1 MRLIKRFFRLIDK
14 KIIVPIT
21 KFFVSIGDK
30 IKMTDKPLERALTKK
45 SSIIILSL
53 VFAIIVFIVID
64 NKNTTLLET
73 NAEVLYDIPLTA
85 TYNDEEYVIEG
96 LPKKVDMTLI
106 GTKANLYLAKQLP
119 TQKVTVDL
127 TGLGEGTHKV
137 SLKYKQP
144 IASVEYKL
152 DPSEVTV
159 VVSPKKSETRSVEY
173 DVLNLN
179 DLDQKLAIKS
189 VKLKK
194 SEDTKNNKKNDTK
207 KSDNKTD
214 EDINEVII
222 KGNEKD
228 LAKVSIVKALVN
240 IKDID
245 SAKVGTNKI
254 KSVPL
259 IAYDEK
265 GKKVNVEIVPSKV
278 KAVVEIESPSK
289 TVPLEIVPDGYVIF
303 GKAIKSIT
311 SNVQKVTI
319 YGNSKV
325 LDNIDSI
332 KVKIN
337 VNNLK
342 SNKDYTV
349 TIKKPSGIREISESV
364 VTAKVELDD
373 EVTTELSGVKLGV
386 VNLGSNYTAQATSE
400 NATEVAVILKGVESI
415 IKNITPSDVE
425 AYVDLEGLGAGDHE
439 VEIKVKGTDPKV
451 KYSSKVTK
459 TIIKI
464 AEK

>member
-1 MRLIKRFFRLIDK
+1 MKLIKRFFRFIDK

-21 KFFVSIGDK
+21 KFFVSIGEK
-30 IKMTDKPLERALTKK
+30 LRLSDKPLEKALSKK
-45 SSIIILSL
+45 SSMIILSL
-53 VFAIIVFIVID
+53 VLAVIVFVIID
-64 NKNTTLLET
+64 RQNTTLLEK
-73 NAEVLYDIPLTA
+73 NAEVLYDIPLSA
-85 TYNDEEYVIEG
+85 TYNDEEYVVEG
-96 LPKKVDMTLI
+96 LPETVDITLI

-119 TQKVTVDL
+119 TQDVNVDL
-127 TGLGEGTHKV
+127 SDLKPGVHKV
-137 SLKYKQP
+137 NLKYKQS
-144 IASVEYKL
+144 ITSVEYKL

-159 VVSPKKSETRSVEY
+159 VVSSKKSETRSVES
-173 DVLNLN
+173 DIVNLN
-179 DLDQKLAIKS
+179 KLDSKLAINNT
-189 VKLKK
+189 KL
-194 SEDTKNNKKNDTK
+194 DTD
-207 KSDNKTD
+207 
-214 EDINEVII
+214 EVII
-222 KGNEKD
+222 KGTED
-228 LAKVSIVKALVN
+228 GLAKVSTIKALINVSDMVDPKAGTN
-240 IKDID
+240 TLKDI
-245 SAKVGTNKI
+245 
-254 KSVPL
+254 PL
-259 IAYDEK
+259 IAYDEN
-265 GKKVNVEIVPSKV
+265 GAKVDVEMVPSKV
-278 KAVVEIESPSK
+278 TATVEIESPSK
-289 TVPLEIVPDGYVIF
+289 TVPLEIEPTGNVIF
-303 GKAIKSIT
+303 GKAIKNIT
-311 SNVQKVTI
+311 SSVQKVTI

-325 LDNIDSI
+325 LDNTNSI
-332 KVKIN
+332 KVKID

-349 TIKKPSGIREISESV
+349 TIKKPAGIREISEKV

-400 NATEVAVILKGVESI
+400 NATEVTVILKGVESI

>member
-1 MRLIKRFFRLIDK
+1 MKLIKRFLRFIDK

-21 KFFVSIGDK
+21 KFFVSIGEK
-30 IKMTDKPLERALTKK
+30 LKLSDKPLEKALSKK
-45 SSIIILSL
+45 SSMIILSL
-53 VFAIIVFIVID
+53 VLAVIVFVIID
-64 NKNTTLLET
+64 RQNTTLLEK
-73 NAEVLYDIPLTA
+73 NAEVLYDIPLSA
-85 TYNDEEYVIEG
+85 TYNDEEYVVEG
-96 LPKKVDMTLI
+96 LPETVDITLI

-119 TQKVTVDL
+119 TQDVTVDL
-127 TGLGEGTHKV
+127 SDLKPGVHKV
-137 SLKYKQP
+137 NLKYKQS
-144 IASVEYKL
+144 ITSVEYKL

-159 VVSPKKSETRSVEY
+159 VVSSKKSETRSVES
-173 DVLNLN
+173 DIVNLN
-179 DLDQKLAIKS
+179 KLDSKLAINNT
-189 VKLKK
+189 KL
-194 SEDTKNNKKNDTK
+194 DTD
-207 KSDNKTD
+207 D
-214 EDINEVII
+214 VII
-222 KGNEKD
+222 KGTEES
-228 LAKVSIVKALVN
+228 LAKVSTIKALINVSN
-240 IKDID
+240 MVDPKAGTNTLKDI
-245 SAKVGTNKI
+245 S
-254 KSVPL
+254 L

-265 GKKVNVEIVPSKV
+265 GAKVDVEMVPSKV
-278 KAVVEIESPSK
+278 TATIEIESPSK
-289 TVPLEIVPDGYVIF
+289 TVPLEIEPTGNVIF
-303 GKAIKSIT
+303 GKAIKNIT
-311 SNVQKVTI
+311 SSVQKVTI
-319 YGNSKV
+319 YGSSKV
-325 LDNIDSI
+325 LDNTNSI
-332 KVKIN
+332 KVKID

-349 TIKKPSGIREISESV
+349 TIKKPAGIREISEKV

-400 NATEVAVILKGVESI
+400 NATEVTVILKGVESI

>member
-1 MRLIKRFFRLIDK
+1 MKLIKRFFRFIDK

-21 KFFVSIGDK
+21 KFFVSIGEK
-30 IKMTDKPLERALTKK
+30 LKLSDKPLEKALSKK
-45 SSIIILSL
+45 SSMIILSL
-53 VFAIIVFIVID
+53 VLAVIVFVIID
-64 NKNTTLLET
+64 RQNTTLLEK
-73 NAEVLYDIPLTA
+73 NAEVLYDIPLSA

-96 LPKKVDMTLI
+96 LPKKVDITLI

-119 TQKVTVDL
+119 TQDVNVDL
-127 TGLGEGTHKV
+127 SDLKPGVHKV
-137 SLKYKQP
+137 NLKYKQS
-144 IASVEYKL
+144 ITSVEYKL

-159 VVSPKKSETRSVEY
+159 VVSSKKSETRSVES
-173 DVLNLN
+173 DIVNLN
-179 DLDQKLAIKS
+179 KLDSKLAINNT
-189 VKLKK
+189 KL
-194 SEDTKNNKKNDTK
+194 DTD
-207 KSDNKTD
+207 
-214 EDINEVII
+214 EVII
-222 KGNEKD
+222 KGTED
-228 LAKVSIVKALVN
+228 SLAKVSTIKALINVSDMVDPKAGTN
-240 IKDID
+240 TLKDI
-245 SAKVGTNKI
+245 
-254 KSVPL
+254 PL
-259 IAYDEK
+259 IAYDEN
-265 GKKVNVEIVPSKV
+265 GSKVDVEMVPSKV
-278 KAVVEIESPSK
+278 TATVEIESPSK
-289 TVPLEIVPDGYVIF
+289 TVPLEIEPTGNVIF
-303 GKAIKSIT
+303 GKAIKNIT
-311 SNVQKVTI
+311 SSVQKVTI

-325 LDNIDSI
+325 LDNTNSI
-332 KVKIN
+332 KVKID

-349 TIKKPSGIREISESV
+349 TIKKPAGIREISEKV

-400 NATEVAVILKGVESI
+400 NATEVTVILKGVESI

>member
-1 MRLIKRFFRLIDK
+1 MKLIKRFFRFIDK

-21 KFFVSIGDK
+21 KFFVSIGEK
-30 IKMTDKPLERALTKK
+30 LRLSDKPLEKALSKK
-45 SSIIILSL
+45 SSMIILSL
-53 VFAIIVFIVID
+53 VLAVIVFVIID
-64 NKNTTLLET
+64 RQNTTLLEK
-73 NAEVLYDIPLTA
+73 NAEVLYDIPLSA
-85 TYNDEEYVIEG
+85 TYNDEEYVVEG
-96 LPKKVDMTLI
+96 LPETVDITLI

-119 TQKVTVDL
+119 TQDVNVDL
-127 TGLGEGTHKV
+127 SDLKPGVHKV
-137 SLKYKQP
+137 NLKYKQS
-144 IASVEYKL
+144 ITSVEYKL

-159 VVSPKKSETRSVEY
+159 VVSSKKSETRSVES
-173 DVLNLN
+173 DIVNLN
-179 DLDQKLAIKS
+179 KLDSKLAINNT
-189 VKLKK
+189 KL
-194 SEDTKNNKKNDTK
+194 DTD
-207 KSDNKTD
+207 D
-214 EDINEVII
+214 VII
-222 KGNEKD
+222 KGTED
-228 LAKVSIVKALVN
+228 SLAKVSTIKALINVSN
-240 IKDID
+240 MVDPKAGTNTLKDI
-245 SAKVGTNKI
+245 
-254 KSVPL
+254 PL

-265 GKKVNVEIVPSKV
+265 GAKVDVEMVPSKV
-278 KAVVEIESPSK
+278 TATIEIESPSK
-289 TVPLEIVPDGYVIF
+289 TVPLEIEPTGNVIF
-303 GKAIKSIT
+303 GKAIKNIT
-311 SNVQKVTI
+311 SSVQKVTI
-319 YGNSKV
+319 YGSSKV
-325 LDNIDSI
+325 LDNTNSI
-332 KVKIN
+332 KVKID

-349 TIKKPSGIREISESV
+349 TIKKPAGIREISEKV

-400 NATEVAVILKGVESI
+400 NATEVTVILKGVESI

>member
-1 MRLIKRFFRLIDK
+1 MKLIKRFFGFIDK

-21 KFFVSIGDK
+21 KFFVSIGEK
-30 IKMTDKPLERALTKK
+30 LKLSDKPLEKALSKK
-45 SSIIILSL
+45 SSMIILSL
-53 VFAIIVFIVID
+53 VLAVIVFVIID
-64 NKNTTLLET
+64 RQNTTLLEK
-73 NAEVLYDIPLTA
+73 NAEVLYDIPLSA
-85 TYNDEEYVIEG
+85 TYNDEEYVVEG
-96 LPKKVDMTLI
+96 LPETVDITLI

-119 TQKVTVDL
+119 TQDVNVDL
-127 TGLGEGTHKV
+127 SDLKPGVHKV
-137 SLKYKQP
+137 NLKYKQS
-144 IASVEYKL
+144 ITSVEYKL

-159 VVSPKKSETRSVEY
+159 VVSSKKSETRSVES
-173 DVLNLN
+173 DIVNLN
-179 DLDQKLAIKS
+179 KLDSKLAINNT
-189 VKLKK
+189 KL
-194 SEDTKNNKKNDTK
+194 DTD
-207 KSDNKTD
+207 
-214 EDINEVII
+214 EVII
-222 KGNEKD
+222 KGTED
-228 LAKVSIVKALVN
+228 GLAKVSTIKALINVSDMVDPKAGTN
-240 IKDID
+240 TLKDI
-245 SAKVGTNKI
+245 
-254 KSVPL
+254 PL
-259 IAYDEK
+259 IAYDEN
-265 GKKVNVEIVPSKV
+265 GAKVDVEMVPSKV
-278 KAVVEIESPSK
+278 TATVEIESPSK
-289 TVPLEIVPDGYVIF
+289 TVPLEIEPTGNVIF
-303 GKAIKSIT
+303 GKAIKNIT
-311 SNVQKVTI
+311 SSVQKVTI

-325 LDNIDSI
+325 LDNTNSI
-332 KVKIN
+332 KVKID

-349 TIKKPSGIREISESV
+349 TIKKPAGIREISEKV

-400 NATEVAVILKGVESI
+400 NATEVTVILKGVESI

>member
-1 MRLIKRFFRLIDK
+1 MKLIKRFLRFIDK

-21 KFFVSIGDK
+21 KFFVSIGEK
-30 IKMTDKPLERALTKK
+30 LKLSDKPLEKALSKK
-45 SSIIILSL
+45 SSMIILSL
-53 VFAIIVFIVID
+53 VLAVIVFVIID
-64 NKNTTLLET
+64 RQNTTLLEK
-73 NAEVLYDIPLTA
+73 NAEVLYDIPLSA
-85 TYNDEEYVIEG
+85 TYNDEEYVVEG
-96 LPKKVDMTLI
+96 LPETVDITLI

-119 TQKVTVDL
+119 TQDVTVDL
-127 TGLGEGTHKV
+127 SDLKPGVHKV
-137 SLKYKQP
+137 NLKYKQS
-144 IASVEYKL
+144 ITSVEYKL

-159 VVSPKKSETRSVEY
+159 VVSSKKSETRSVES
-173 DVLNLN
+173 DIVNLN
-179 DLDQKLAIKS
+179 KLDSKLAINNT
-189 VKLKK
+189 KL
-194 SEDTKNNKKNDTK
+194 DTD
-207 KSDNKTD
+207 
-214 EDINEVII
+214 EVII
-222 KGNEKD
+222 KGTED
-228 LAKVSIVKALVN
+228 SLAKVSTIKALINVSN
-240 IKDID
+240 MVDPKAGTNTLKDI
-245 SAKVGTNKI
+245 
-254 KSVPL
+254 PL

-265 GKKVNVEIVPSKV
+265 GAKVDVEMVPSKV
-278 KAVVEIESPSK
+278 TATIEIESPSK
-289 TVPLEIVPDGYVIF
+289 TVPLEIEPTGNVIF
-303 GKAIKSIT
+303 GKAIKNIT
-311 SNVQKVTI
+311 SSVQKVTI
-319 YGNSKV
+319 YGSSKV
-325 LDNIDSI
+325 LDNTNST
-332 KVKIN
+332 KVKID

-349 TIKKPSGIREISESV
+349 TIKKPAGIREISEKV

-400 NATEVAVILKGVESI
+400 NATEVTVILKGVESI

>member
-1 MRLIKRFFRLIDK
+1 MKLIKRFFRFIDK

-21 KFFVSIGDK
+21 KFFVSIGEK
-30 IKMTDKPLERALTKK
+30 LKLSDKPLEKALSKK
-45 SSIIILSL
+45 SSMIILSL
-53 VFAIIVFIVID
+53 VLAVIVFVIID
-64 NKNTTLLET
+64 RQNTTLLEK
-73 NAEVLYDIPLTA
+73 NAEVLYDIPLSA
-85 TYNDEEYVIEG
+85 TYNDEEYVVEG
-96 LPKKVDMTLI
+96 LPETVDITLI

-119 TQKVTVDL
+119 TQDVTVDL
-127 TGLGEGTHKV
+127 SDLKPGVHKV
-137 SLKYKQP
+137 SLKYKQS
-144 IASVEYKL
+144 ITSVEYKL

-159 VVSPKKSETRSVEY
+159 VVSSKKSETRSVES
-173 DVLNLN
+173 DIVNLN
-179 DLDQKLAIKS
+179 KLDSKLAINNT
-189 VKLKK
+189 KL
-194 SEDTKNNKKNDTK
+194 DTD
-207 KSDNKTD
+207 
-214 EDINEVII
+214 EVII
-222 KGNEKD
+222 KGTED
-228 LAKVSIVKALVN
+228 SLAKVSTIKALINVSN
-240 IKDID
+240 MVDPKAGTNTLKDI
-245 SAKVGTNKI
+245 
-254 KSVPL
+254 PL
-259 IAYDEK
+259 IAYDEN
-265 GKKVNVEIVPSKV
+265 GAKVDVEMVPSKV
-278 KAVVEIESPSK
+278 TATIEIESPSK
-289 TVPLEIVPDGYVIF
+289 TVPLEIEPTGNVIF
-303 GKAIKSIT
+303 GKAIKNIT
-311 SNVQKVTI
+311 SSVQKVTI

-325 LDNIDSI
+325 LDNTNSI
-332 KVKIN
+332 KVKID

-349 TIKKPSGIREISESV
+349 TIKKPAGIREISEKV

-400 NATEVAVILKGVESI
+400 NATEVTVILKGVESI

>member
-1 MRLIKRFFRLIDK
+1 MKLIKRFLRFIDK

-21 KFFVSIGDK
+21 KFFVSIGEK
-30 IKMTDKPLERALTKK
+30 LKLSDKPLEKALSKK
-45 SSIIILSL
+45 SSMIILSL
-53 VFAIIVFIVID
+53 VLAVIVFVIID
-64 NKNTTLLET
+64 RQNTTLLEK
-73 NAEVLYDIPLTA
+73 NAEVLYDIPLSA
-85 TYNDEEYVIEG
+85 TYNDEEYVVEG
-96 LPKKVDMTLI
+96 LPETVDITLI

-119 TQKVTVDL
+119 TQDVNVDL
-127 TGLGEGTHKV
+127 SDLKPGVHKV
-137 SLKYKQP
+137 SLKYKQS
-144 IASVEYKL
+144 ITSVEYKL

-159 VVSPKKSETRSVEY
+159 VVSSKKSETRSVES
-173 DVLNLN
+173 DIVNLN
-179 DLDQKLAIKS
+179 KLDSKLAINNT
-189 VKLKK
+189 KL
-194 SEDTKNNKKNDTK
+194 DTD
-207 KSDNKTD
+207 D
-214 EDINEVII
+214 VII
-222 KGNEKD
+222 KGTEES
-228 LAKVSIVKALVN
+228 LAKVSTIKALINVSN
-240 IKDID
+240 MVDPKAGTNTLKDI
-245 SAKVGTNKI
+245 
-254 KSVPL
+254 PL

-265 GKKVNVEIVPSKV
+265 GAKVDVEMVPSKV
-278 KAVVEIESPSK
+278 TATIEIESPSK
-289 TVPLEIVPDGYVIF
+289 TVPLEIEPTGNVIF
-303 GKAIKSIT
+303 GKAIKNIT
-311 SNVQKVTI
+311 SSVQKVTI
-319 YGNSKV
+319 YGSSKV
-325 LDNIDSI
+325 LDNTNSI
-332 KVKIN
+332 KVKID

-349 TIKKPSGIREISESV
+349 TIKKPAGIREISEKV

-400 NATEVAVILKGVESI
+400 NATEVTVILKGVESI

>member
-1 MRLIKRFFRLIDK
+1 MKLIKRFFRFIDK

-21 KFFVSIGDK
+21 KFFVSIGEK
-30 IKMTDKPLERALTKK
+30 LKLSDKPLEKALSKK
-45 SSIIILSL
+45 SSMIILSL
-53 VFAIIVFIVID
+53 VLAVIVFVIID
-64 NKNTTLLET
+64 RQNTTLLEK
-73 NAEVLYDIPLTA
+73 NAEVLYDIPLSA
-85 TYNDEEYVIEG
+85 TYNDEEYVVEG
-96 LPKKVDMTLI
+96 LPETVDITLI

-119 TQKVTVDL
+119 TQDVNVDL
-127 TGLGEGTHKV
+127 SDLKPGVHKV
-137 SLKYKQP
+137 NLKYKQS
-144 IASVEYKL
+144 ITSVEYKL

-159 VVSPKKSETRSVEY
+159 VVSSKKSETRSVES
-173 DVLNLN
+173 DIVNLN
-179 DLDQKLAIKS
+179 KLDSKLAINNT
-189 VKLKK
+189 KL
-194 SEDTKNNKKNDTK
+194 DTD
-207 KSDNKTD
+207 
-214 EDINEVII
+214 EVII
-222 KGNEKD
+222 KGTED
-228 LAKVSIVKALVN
+228 SLAKVSTIKALINVSDMVDPKAGTN
-240 IKDID
+240 TLKDI
-245 SAKVGTNKI
+245 
-254 KSVPL
+254 PL
-259 IAYDEK
+259 IAYDED
-265 GKKVNVEIVPSKV
+265 GAKVDVEMVPSKV
-278 KAVVEIESPSK
+278 TATIEIESPSK
-289 TVPLEIVPDGYVIF
+289 TVPLEIEPTGNVIF
-303 GKAIKSIT
+303 GKAIKNIT
-311 SNVQKVTI
+311 SSVQKVTI

-325 LDNIDSI
+325 LDNTNSI
-332 KVKIN
+332 KVKID

-349 TIKKPSGIREISESV
+349 TIKKPAGIREISEKV

-400 NATEVAVILKGVESI
+400 NATEVTVILKGVESI

>member
-1 MRLIKRFFRLIDK
+1 MKLIKRFFRFIDK

-21 KFFVSIGDK
+21 KFFVSIGEK
-30 IKMTDKPLERALTKK
+30 LKLSDKPLEKALSKK
-45 SSIIILSL
+45 SSMIILSL
-53 VFAIIVFIVID
+53 VLAVIVFVIID
-64 NKNTTLLET
+64 RQNTTLLEK
-73 NAEVLYDIPLTA
+73 NAEVLYDIPLSA
-85 TYNDEEYVIEG
+85 TYNDEEYVVEG
-96 LPKKVDMTLI
+96 LPETVDITLI

-119 TQKVTVDL
+119 TQDVNVDL
-127 TGLGEGTHKV
+127 SDLKPGVHKV
-137 SLKYKQP
+137 NLKYKQS
-144 IASVEYKL
+144 ITSVEYKL

-159 VVSPKKSETRSVEY
+159 VVSSKKSETRSVES
-173 DVLNLN
+173 DIVNLN
-179 DLDQKLAIKS
+179 KLDSKLAINNT
-189 VKLKK
+189 KL
-194 SEDTKNNKKNDTK
+194 DTD
-207 KSDNKTD
+207 
-214 EDINEVII
+214 EVII
-222 KGNEKD
+222 KGTED
-228 LAKVSIVKALVN
+228 SLSKVSTIKALINVSN
-240 IKDID
+240 MVDPKAGTNTLKDI
-245 SAKVGTNKI
+245 
-254 KSVPL
+254 PL
-259 IAYDEK
+259 IAYDEN
-265 GKKVNVEIVPSKV
+265 GAKVDVEMVPSKV
-278 KAVVEIESPSK
+278 TATIEIESPSK
-289 TVPLEIVPDGYVIF
+289 TVPLEIEPTGNVIF
-303 GKAIKSIT
+303 GKAIKNIT
-311 SNVQKVTI
+311 SSVQKVTI

-325 LDNIDSI
+325 LDNTNSI
-332 KVKIN
+332 KVKID

-349 TIKKPSGIREISESV
+349 TIKKPAGIREISEKV

-400 NATEVAVILKGVESI
+400 NATEVTVILKGVESI

>member
-1 MRLIKRFFRLIDK
+1 MKLIKRFFRFIDK

-21 KFFVSIGDK
+21 KFFVSIGEK
-30 IKMTDKPLERALTKK
+30 LKLSDKPLEKALSKK
-45 SSIIILSL
+45 SSMIILSL
-53 VFAIIVFIVID
+53 VLAVIVFVIID
-64 NKNTTLLET
+64 RQNTTLLEK
-73 NAEVLYDIPLTA
+73 NAEVLYDIPLSA
-85 TYNDEEYVIEG
+85 TYNDEEYVVEG
-96 LPKKVDMTLI
+96 LPETVDITLI

-119 TQKVTVDL
+119 TQDVNVDL
-127 TGLGEGTHKV
+127 SDLKPGVHKV
-137 SLKYKQP
+137 NLKYKQS
-144 IASVEYKL
+144 ITSVEYKL

-159 VVSPKKSETRSVEY
+159 VVSSKKSETRSVES
-173 DVLNLN
+173 DIVNLN
-179 DLDQKLAIKS
+179 KLDSKLAINNT
-189 VKLKK
+189 KL
-194 SEDTKNNKKNDTK
+194 DTD
-207 KSDNKTD
+207 
-214 EDINEVII
+214 EVII
-222 KGNEKD
+222 KGTED
-228 LAKVSIVKALVN
+228 SLAKVSTIKALINVSN
-240 IKDID
+240 MVDPKAGTNTLKDI
-245 SAKVGTNKI
+245 
-254 KSVPL
+254 PL
-259 IAYDEK
+259 IAYDEN
-265 GKKVNVEIVPSKV
+265 GAKVDVEMVPSKV
-278 KAVVEIESPSK
+278 TATVEIESPSK
-289 TVPLEIVPDGYVIF
+289 TVPLEIEPTGNVIF
-303 GKAIKSIT
+303 GKAIKNIT
-311 SNVQKVTI
+311 SSVQKVTI

-325 LDNIDSI
+325 LDNTNSI
-332 KVKIN
+332 KVKID

-349 TIKKPSGIREISESV
+349 TIKKPAGIREISEKV

-400 NATEVAVILKGVESI
+400 NATEVTVILKGVESI

>member
-1 MRLIKRFFRLIDK
+1 MKLIKRFFRFIDK

-21 KFFVSIGDK
+21 KFFVSIGEK
-30 IKMTDKPLERALTKK
+30 LKLSDKPLEKALSKK
-45 SSIIILSL
+45 SSMIILSL
-53 VFAIIVFIVID
+53 VLAVIVFVIID
-64 NKNTTLLET
+64 RQNTTLLEK
-73 NAEVLYDIPLTA
+73 NAEVLYDIPLSA
-85 TYNDEEYVIEG
+85 TYNDEEYVVEG
-96 LPKKVDMTLI
+96 LPETVDITLI

-119 TQKVTVDL
+119 TQDVNVDL
-127 TGLGEGTHKV
+127 SDLKPGVHKV
-137 SLKYKQP
+137 NLKYKQS
-144 IASVEYKL
+144 ITSVEYKL

-159 VVSPKKSETRSVEY
+159 VVSSKKSETRSVES
-173 DVLNLN
+173 DIVNLN
-179 DLDQKLAIKS
+179 KLDSKLAINNT
-189 VKLKK
+189 KL
-194 SEDTKNNKKNDTK
+194 DTD
-207 KSDNKTD
+207 
-214 EDINEVII
+214 EVII
-222 KGNEKD
+222 KGTED
-228 LAKVSIVKALVN
+228 SLAKVSTIKALINVSDMVDPKAGTN
-240 IKDID
+240 TLKDI
-245 SAKVGTNKI
+245 
-254 KSVPL
+254 PL

-265 GKKVNVEIVPSKV
+265 GAKVDVEMVPSKV
-278 KAVVEIESPSK
+278 TATVEIESPSK
-289 TVPLEIVPDGYVIF
+289 TVPLEIEPTGNVIF
-303 GKAIKSIT
+303 GKAIKNIT
-311 SNVQKVTI
+311 SSVQKVTI

-325 LDNIDSI
+325 LDNTNSI
-332 KVKIN
+332 KVKID

-349 TIKKPSGIREISESV
+349 TIKKPAGIREISEKV

-400 NATEVAVILKGVESI
+400 NATEVTVILKGVESI

>member
-1 MRLIKRFFRLIDK
+1 MKLIKRFFRFIDK

-21 KFFVSIGDK
+21 KFFVSIGEK
-30 IKMTDKPLERALTKK
+30 LKLSDKPLEKALSKK
-45 SSIIILSL
+45 SSMIILSL
-53 VFAIIVFIVID
+53 VLAVIVFVIID
-64 NKNTTLLET
+64 RQNTTLLEK
-73 NAEVLYDIPLTA
+73 NAEVLYDIPLSA
-85 TYNDEEYVIEG
+85 TYNDEEYVVEG
-96 LPKKVDMTLI
+96 LPETVDITLI

-119 TQKVTVDL
+119 TQDVNVDL
-127 TGLGEGTHKV
+127 SDLKPGVHKV
-137 SLKYKQP
+137 NLKYEQS
-144 IASVEYKL
+144 ITSVEYKL

-159 VVSPKKSETRSVEY
+159 VVSSKKSETRSVES
-173 DVLNLN
+173 DIVNLN
-179 DLDQKLAIKS
+179 KLDSKLAINNT
-189 VKLKK
+189 KL
-194 SEDTKNNKKNDTK
+194 DTD
-207 KSDNKTD
+207 
-214 EDINEVII
+214 EVII
-222 KGNEKD
+222 KGTED
-228 LAKVSIVKALVN
+228 SLAKVSTIKALINVSDMVDPKAGIN
-240 IKDID
+240 TLKDI
-245 SAKVGTNKI
+245 
-254 KSVPL
+254 PL
-259 IAYDEK
+259 IAYDEN
-265 GKKVNVEIVPSKV
+265 GAKVDVEMVPSKV
-278 KAVVEIESPSK
+278 TATVEIESPSK
-289 TVPLEIVPDGYVIF
+289 TVPLEIEPTGNVIF
-303 GKAIKSIT
+303 GKAIKNIT
-311 SNVQKVTI
+311 SSVQKVTI

-325 LDNIDSI
+325 LDNTNSI
-332 KVKIN
+332 KVKID

-349 TIKKPSGIREISESV
+349 TIKKPAGIREISEKV

-400 NATEVAVILKGVESI
+400 NATEVTVILKGVESI

>member
-1 MRLIKRFFRLIDK
+1 MKLIKRFFRFIDK

-21 KFFVSIGDK
+21 KFFVSIGEK
-30 IKMTDKPLERALTKK
+30 LKLSDKPLEKALSKK

-53 VFAIIVFIVID
+53 VLAVIVFVIID
-64 NKNTTLLET
+64 RQNTTLLEK
-73 NAEVLYDIPLTA
+73 NAEVLYDIPLSA
-85 TYNDEEYVIEG
+85 TYNDEEYVVEG
-96 LPKKVDMTLI
+96 LPETVDITLI

-119 TQKVTVDL
+119 TQDVNVDL
-127 TGLGEGTHKV
+127 SDLKPGVHKV
-137 SLKYKQP
+137 NLKYKQS
-144 IASVEYKL
+144 ITSVEYKL

-159 VVSPKKSETRSVEY
+159 VVSSKKSETRSVES
-173 DVLNLN
+173 DIVNLN
-179 DLDQKLAIKS
+179 KLDSKLAINNT
-189 VKLKK
+189 KL
-194 SEDTKNNKKNDTK
+194 DTD
-207 KSDNKTD
+207 
-214 EDINEVII
+214 EVII
-222 KGNEKD
+222 KGTED
-228 LAKVSIVKALVN
+228 SLAKVSTIKALINVSDMVDPKAGTN
-240 IKDID
+240 TLKDI
-245 SAKVGTNKI
+245 
-254 KSVPL
+254 PL
-259 IAYDEK
+259 IAYDEN
-265 GKKVNVEIVPSKV
+265 GAKVDVEMVPSKV
-278 KAVVEIESPSK
+278 TATVEIESPSK
-289 TVPLEIVPDGYVIF
+289 TVPLEIEPTGNVIF
-303 GKAIKSIT
+303 GKAIKNIT
-311 SNVQKVTI
+311 SSVQKVTI

-325 LDNIDSI
+325 LDNTNSI
-332 KVKIN
+332 KVKID

-349 TIKKPSGIREISESV
+349 TIKKPAGIREISEKV

-400 NATEVAVILKGVESI
+400 NATEVTVILKGVESI

>member
-1 MRLIKRFFRLIDK
+1 MKLIKRFLRFIDK

-21 KFFVSIGDK
+21 KFFVSIGEK
-30 IKMTDKPLERALTKK
+30 LKLSDKPLEKALSKK
-45 SSIIILSL
+45 SSMIILSL
-53 VFAIIVFIVID
+53 VLAVIVFVIID
-64 NKNTTLLET
+64 RQNTTLLEK
-73 NAEVLYDIPLTA
+73 NAEVLYDIPLSA
-85 TYNDEEYVIEG
+85 TYNDEEYVVEG
-96 LPKKVDMTLI
+96 LPETVDITLI

-119 TQKVTVDL
+119 TQDVTVDL
-127 TGLGEGTHKV
+127 SDLKPGVHKV
-137 SLKYKQP
+137 NLKYKQS
-144 IASVEYKL
+144 ITSVEYKL

-159 VVSPKKSETRSVEY
+159 VVSSKKSETRSVES
-173 DVLNLN
+173 DIVNLN
-179 DLDQKLAIKS
+179 KLDSKLAINNT
-189 VKLKK
+189 KL
-194 SEDTKNNKKNDTK
+194 DTD
-207 KSDNKTD
+207 
-214 EDINEVII
+214 EVII
-222 KGNEKD
+222 KGTED
-228 LAKVSIVKALVN
+228 SLAKVSTIKALINVSN
-240 IKDID
+240 MVDPKAGTNTLKDI
-245 SAKVGTNKI
+245 
-254 KSVPL
+254 PL

-265 GKKVNVEIVPSKV
+265 GAKVDVEMVPSKV
-278 KAVVEIESPSK
+278 TATIEIESPSK
-289 TVPLEIVPDGYVIF
+289 TVPLEIEPTGNVIF
-303 GKAIKSIT
+303 GKAIKNIT
-311 SNVQKVTI
+311 SSVQKVTI
-319 YGNSKV
+319 YGSSKV
-325 LDNIDSI
+325 LDNTNSI
-332 KVKIN
+332 KVKID

-349 TIKKPSGIREISESV
+349 TIKKPAGIREISEKV

-400 NATEVAVILKGVESI
+400 NATEVTVILKGVESI

>member
-1 MRLIKRFFRLIDK
+1 MKLIKRFLRFIDK

-21 KFFVSIGDK
+21 KFFVSIGEK
-30 IKMTDKPLERALTKK
+30 LKLSDKPLEKALSKK
-45 SSIIILSL
+45 SSMIILSL
-53 VFAIIVFIVID
+53 VLAVIVFVIID
-64 NKNTTLLET
+64 RQNTTLLEK
-73 NAEVLYDIPLTA
+73 NAEVLYDIPLSA
-85 TYNDEEYVIEG
+85 TYNDEEYVVEG
-96 LPKKVDMTLI
+96 LPETVDITLI

-119 TQKVTVDL
+119 TQDVTVDL
-127 TGLGEGTHKV
+127 SDLKPGVHKV
-137 SLKYKQP
+137 NLKYKQS
-144 IASVEYKL
+144 ITSVEYKL

-159 VVSPKKSETRSVEY
+159 VVSSKKSETRSVES
-173 DVLNLN
+173 DIVNLN
-179 DLDQKLAIKS
+179 KLDSKLAINNT
-189 VKLKK
+189 KL
-194 SEDTKNNKKNDTK
+194 DTD
-207 KSDNKTD
+207 
-214 EDINEVII
+214 EVII
-222 KGNEKD
+222 KGTED
-228 LAKVSIVKALVN
+228 SLAKVSTIKALINVSN
-240 IKDID
+240 MVDPKAGTNTLKDI
-245 SAKVGTNKI
+245 
-254 KSVPL
+254 PL

-265 GKKVNVEIVPSKV
+265 GAKVDVEMVPSKV
-278 KAVVEIESPSK
+278 TATIEIESPSK
-289 TVPLEIVPDGYVIF
+289 TVPLEIEPTGNVIF
-303 GKAIKSIT
+303 GKAIKNIT
-311 SNVQKVTI
+311 SSVQKVTI

-325 LDNIDSI
+325 LDNTNSI
-332 KVKIN
+332 KVKID

-349 TIKKPSGIREISESV
+349 TIKKPAGIREISEKV

-400 NATEVAVILKGVESI
+400 NATEVTVILKGVESI

>member
-96 LPKKVDMTLI
+96 LPKKVDITLI

-119 TQKVTVDL
+119 TQDVTVDL
-127 TGLGEGTHKV
+127 SDLKPGVHKV
-137 SLKYKQP
+137 NLKYKQS
-144 IASVEYKL
+144 ITSVEYKL

-159 VVSPKKSETRSVEY
+159 VVSPKKSETRSIES
-173 DVLNLN
+173 DVVNLN
-179 DLDQKLAIKS
+179 KLDSKLAINS
-189 VKLKK
+189 TKL
-194 SEDTKNNKKNDTK
+194 D
-207 KSDNKTD
+207 SDD
-214 EDINEVII
+214 VII
-222 KGNEKD
+222 KGTEENI
-228 LAKVSIVKALVN
+228 AKVSKIKALINVSKMAAPTAGTN
-240 IKDID
+240 ILKDI
-245 SAKVGTNKI
+245 
-254 KSVPL
+254 PL
-259 IAYDEK
+259 IAYDEN
-265 GKKVNVEIVPSKV
+265 GAKVDVEMVPSKV
-278 KAVVEIESPSK
+278 NATIEIESPSK
-289 TVPLEIVPDGYVIF
+289 TVPLEIVPDGNVVF

-311 SNVQKVTI
+311 STVQKVTI
-319 YGNSKV
+319 YGSSKV
-325 LDNIDSI
+325 LDNTNSI
-332 KVKIN
+332 KVKID

-349 TIKKPSGIREISESV
+349 TIKKPSGIREISEKV

-373 EVTTELSGVKLGV
+373 EATTELSGVKLRYI
-386 VNLGSNYTAQATSE
+386 NLGSNYTVQATSE
-400 NATEVAVILKGVESI
+400 SSTEVTVILRGVESI
-415 IKNITPSDVE
+415 IKNISATDVE
-425 AYVDLEGLGAGDHE
+425 AYVDLDNLGVGE
-439 VEIKVKGTDPKV
+439 QKVKITATGNDSRVIYSPKV
-451 KYSSKVTK
+451 TETV
-459 TIIKI
+459 IKI
-464 AEK
+464 AEKQ

>member
-1 MRLIKRFFRLIDK
+1 MKLIKRFLRFIDK

-21 KFFVSIGDK
+21 KFFVSIGEK
-30 IKMTDKPLERALTKK
+30 LKLSDKPLEKALSKK
-45 SSIIILSL
+45 SSMIILSL
-53 VFAIIVFIVID
+53 VLAVIVFVIID
-64 NKNTTLLET
+64 RQNTTLLEK
-73 NAEVLYDIPLTA
+73 NAEVLYDIPLSA
-85 TYNDEEYVIEG
+85 TYNDEEYVVEG
-96 LPKKVDMTLI
+96 LPETVDITLI

-119 TQKVTVDL
+119 TQDVNVDL
-127 TGLGEGTHKV
+127 SDLKPGVHKV
-137 SLKYKQP
+137 SLKYKQS
-144 IASVEYKL
+144 ITSVEYKL

-159 VVSPKKSETRSVEY
+159 VVSSKKSETRSVES
-173 DVLNLN
+173 DIVNLN
-179 DLDQKLAIKS
+179 KLDSKLAINNT
-189 VKLKK
+189 KL
-194 SEDTKNNKKNDTK
+194 DTD
-207 KSDNKTD
+207 
-214 EDINEVII
+214 EVII
-222 KGNEKD
+222 KGTED
-228 LAKVSIVKALVN
+228 SLAKVSTIKALINVSN
-240 IKDID
+240 MVDPKAGTNTLKDI
-245 SAKVGTNKI
+245 
-254 KSVPL
+254 PL
-259 IAYDEK
+259 IAYDEN
-265 GKKVNVEIVPSKV
+265 GAKVDVEMVPSKV
-278 KAVVEIESPSK
+278 TATIEIESPSK
-289 TVPLEIVPDGYVIF
+289 TVPLEIEPTGNVIF
-303 GKAIKSIT
+303 GKAIKNIT
-311 SNVQKVTI
+311 SSVQKVTI

-325 LDNIDSI
+325 LDNTNSI
-332 KVKIN
+332 KVKID

-349 TIKKPSGIREISESV
+349 TIKKPAGIREISEKV

-400 NATEVAVILKGVESI
+400 NATEVTVILKGVESI

>member
-1 MRLIKRFFRLIDK
+1 MKLIKRFFRFIDK

-21 KFFVSIGDK
+21 KFFVSIGEK
-30 IKMTDKPLERALTKK
+30 LRLSDKPLEKALSKK
-45 SSIIILSL
+45 SSMIILSL
-53 VFAIIVFIVID
+53 VLAVIVFFIID
-64 NKNTTLLET
+64 RQNTTLLEK
-73 NAEVLYDIPLTA
+73 NAEVLYDIPLSA
-85 TYNDEEYVIEG
+85 TYNDEEYVVEG
-96 LPKKVDMTLI
+96 LPETVDITLI

-119 TQKVTVDL
+119 TQDVNVDL
-127 TGLGEGTHKV
+127 SDLKPGVHKV
-137 SLKYKQP
+137 NLKYKQS
-144 IASVEYKL
+144 ITSVEYKL

-159 VVSPKKSETRSVEY
+159 VVSSKKSETRSVES
-173 DVLNLN
+173 DIVNLN
-179 DLDQKLAIKS
+179 KLDSKLAINNT
-189 VKLKK
+189 KL
-194 SEDTKNNKKNDTK
+194 DTD
-207 KSDNKTD
+207 
-214 EDINEVII
+214 EVII
-222 KGNEKD
+222 KGTED
-228 LAKVSIVKALVN
+228 SLAKVSTIKALINVSN
-240 IKDID
+240 MVDPKAGTNTLKDI
-245 SAKVGTNKI
+245 
-254 KSVPL
+254 PL

-265 GKKVNVEIVPSKV
+265 GAKVDVEMVPSKV
-278 KAVVEIESPSK
+278 TATIEIESPSK
-289 TVPLEIVPDGYVIF
+289 TVPLEIEPTGNVIF
-303 GKAIKSIT
+303 GKAIKNIT
-311 SNVQKVTI
+311 SSVQKVTI

-325 LDNIDSI
+325 LDNTNSI
-332 KVKIN
+332 KVKID

-349 TIKKPSGIREISESV
+349 TIKKPAGIREISEKV

-400 NATEVAVILKGVESI
+400 NATEVTVILKGVESI

>member
-1 MRLIKRFFRLIDK
+1 MKLIKRFLRFIDK

-21 KFFVSIGDK
+21 KFFVSIGEK
-30 IKMTDKPLERALTKK
+30 LKLSDKPLEKALSKK
-45 SSIIILSL
+45 SSMIILSL
-53 VFAIIVFIVID
+53 VLAVIVFFIID
-64 NKNTTLLET
+64 RQNTTLLEK
-73 NAEVLYDIPLTA
+73 NAEVLYDIPLSA
-85 TYNDEEYVIEG
+85 TYNDEEYVVEG
-96 LPKKVDMTLI
+96 LPETVDITLI

-119 TQKVTVDL
+119 TQDVTVDL
-127 TGLGEGTHKV
+127 SDLKPGVHKV
-137 SLKYKQP
+137 SLKYKQS
-144 IASVEYKL
+144 ITSVEYKL

-159 VVSPKKSETRSVEY
+159 VVSSKKSETRSVES
-173 DVLNLN
+173 DIVNLN
-179 DLDQKLAIKS
+179 KLDSKLAINNT
-189 VKLKK
+189 KL
-194 SEDTKNNKKNDTK
+194 DTD
-207 KSDNKTD
+207 
-214 EDINEVII
+214 EVII
-222 KGNEKD
+222 KGTED
-228 LAKVSIVKALVN
+228 SLAKVSTIKALINVSN
-240 IKDID
+240 MVDPKAGTNTLKDI
-245 SAKVGTNKI
+245 
-254 KSVPL
+254 PL

-265 GKKVNVEIVPSKV
+265 GAKVDVEMVPSKV
-278 KAVVEIESPSK
+278 TATIEIESPSK
-289 TVPLEIVPDGYVIF
+289 TVPLEIEPTGNVIF
-303 GKAIKSIT
+303 GKAIKNIT
-311 SNVQKVTI
+311 SSVQKVTI

-325 LDNIDSI
+325 LDNTNSI
-332 KVKIN
+332 KVKID

-349 TIKKPSGIREISESV
+349 TIKKPAGIREISEKV

-400 NATEVAVILKGVESI
+400 NATEVTVILKGVESI

>member
-1 MRLIKRFFRLIDK
+1 MKLIKRFFRFIDK

-21 KFFVSIGDK
+21 KFFVSIGEK
-30 IKMTDKPLERALTKK
+30 LKLSDKPLEKALSKK
-45 SSIIILSL
+45 SSMIILSL
-53 VFAIIVFIVID
+53 VLAVIVFVIID
-64 NKNTTLLET
+64 RQNTTLFEK
-73 NAEVLYDIPLTA
+73 NAEVLYDIPLSA
-85 TYNDEEYVIEG
+85 TYNDEEYVVEG
-96 LPKKVDMTLI
+96 LPETVDITLI

-119 TQKVTVDL
+119 TQDVNVDL
-127 TGLGEGTHKV
+127 SDLKPGVHKV
-137 SLKYKQP
+137 NLKYKQS
-144 IASVEYKL
+144 ITSVEYKL

-159 VVSPKKSETRSVEY
+159 VVSSKKSETRSVES
-173 DVLNLN
+173 DIVNLN
-179 DLDQKLAIKS
+179 KLDSKLAINNT
-189 VKLKK
+189 KL
-194 SEDTKNNKKNDTK
+194 DTD
-207 KSDNKTD
+207 
-214 EDINEVII
+214 EVII
-222 KGNEKD
+222 KGTED
-228 LAKVSIVKALVN
+228 SLAKVSTIKALINVSDMVDPKAGTN
-240 IKDID
+240 TLKDI
-245 SAKVGTNKI
+245 
-254 KSVPL
+254 PL
-259 IAYDEK
+259 IAYDEN
-265 GKKVNVEIVPSKV
+265 GAKVDVEMVPSKV
-278 KAVVEIESPSK
+278 TATVEIESPSK
-289 TVPLEIVPDGYVIF
+289 TVPLEIEPTGNVIF
-303 GKAIKSIT
+303 GKAIKNIT
-311 SNVQKVTI
+311 SSVQKVTI

-325 LDNIDSI
+325 LDNTNSI
-332 KVKIN
+332 KVKID

-349 TIKKPSGIREISESV
+349 TIKKPAGIREISEKV

-400 NATEVAVILKGVESI
+400 NATEVTVILKGVESI

>member
-1 MRLIKRFFRLIDK
+1 MKLIKRLLRFIDK

-21 KFFVSIGDK
+21 KFFVSIGEK
-30 IKMTDKPLERALTKK
+30 LKLSDKPLEKALSKK
-45 SSIIILSL
+45 SSMIILSL
-53 VFAIIVFIVID
+53 VLAVIVFVIID
-64 NKNTTLLET
+64 RQNTTLLEK
-73 NAEVLYDIPLTA
+73 NAEVLYDIPLSA
-85 TYNDEEYVIEG
+85 TYNDEEYVVEG
-96 LPKKVDMTLI
+96 LPETVDITLI

-119 TQKVTVDL
+119 TQDVTVDL
-127 TGLGEGTHKV
+127 SDLKPGVHKV
-137 SLKYKQP
+137 NLKYKQS
-144 IASVEYKL
+144 ITSVEYKL

-159 VVSPKKSETRSVEY
+159 VVSSKKSETRSVES
-173 DVLNLN
+173 DIVNLN
-179 DLDQKLAIKS
+179 KLDSKLAINNT
-189 VKLKK
+189 KL
-194 SEDTKNNKKNDTK
+194 DTD
-207 KSDNKTD
+207 D
-214 EDINEVII
+214 VII
-222 KGNEKD
+222 KGTEES
-228 LAKVSIVKALVN
+228 LAKVSTIKALINVSN
-240 IKDID
+240 MVDPKAGTNTLKDI
-245 SAKVGTNKI
+245 
-254 KSVPL
+254 PL

-265 GKKVNVEIVPSKV
+265 GAKVDVEMVPSKV
-278 KAVVEIESPSK
+278 TATIEIESPSK
-289 TVPLEIVPDGYVIF
+289 TVPLEIEPTGNVIF
-303 GKAIKSIT
+303 GKAIKNIT
-311 SNVQKVTI
+311 SSVQKVTI
-319 YGNSKV
+319 YGSSKV
-325 LDNIDSI
+325 LDNTNSI
-332 KVKIN
+332 KVKID

-349 TIKKPSGIREISESV
+349 TIKKPAGIREISEKV

-400 NATEVAVILKGVESI
+400 NATEVTVILKGVESI